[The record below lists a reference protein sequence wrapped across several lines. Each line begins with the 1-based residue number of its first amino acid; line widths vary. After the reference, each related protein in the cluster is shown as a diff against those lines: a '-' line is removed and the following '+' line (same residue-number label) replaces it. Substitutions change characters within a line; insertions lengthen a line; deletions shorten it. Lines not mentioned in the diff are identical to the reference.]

1 MLVGIGPEIS
11 ESIKNI
17 YTAARVCA
25 PERTF
30 LSSDKKFLGANPM
43 GGG

>member
-11 ESIKNI
+11 ESIKDI
-17 YTAARVCA
+17 YTAAKVCA
-25 PERTF
+25 SECVFCSP
-30 LSSDKKFLGANPM
+30 DNIPPGPNPM